1 MKITRN
7 KKSHKTLMF
16 FTTHFNYHEPYQVLI
31 DATFCQAALKVNF
44 LQNSG
49 NCQLNSQFLFLTE

>member
-16 FTTHFNYHEPYQVLI
+16 FATHFNYHEPYQVLV
-31 DATFCQAALKVNF
+31 DATFCQAALKVTKIIETNF
-44 LQNSG
+44 QN
-49 NCQLNSQFLFLTE
+49 NSYTDVF

>member
-16 FTTHFNYHEPYQVLI
+16 FATHFNYHEPYQVLI
-31 DATFCQAALKVNF
+31 DATFCQAALKVGENCRNKFPENF
-44 LQNSG
+44 NF
-49 NCQLNSQFLFLTE
+49 NT